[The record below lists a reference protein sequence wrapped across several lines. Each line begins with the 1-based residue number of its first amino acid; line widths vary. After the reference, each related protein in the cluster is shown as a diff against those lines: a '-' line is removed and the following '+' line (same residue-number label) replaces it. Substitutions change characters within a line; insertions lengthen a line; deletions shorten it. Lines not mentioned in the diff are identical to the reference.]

1 MLLSQKTVLSG
12 NIPNIYSANF
22 YLSYKFNPS
31 KRYLLSCHM
40 VSNAMSHF
48 HKDLDRDG
56 AELLEGVKQMKDEYT
71 PPPDRE

>member
-1 MLLSQKTVLSG
+1 MLLAQKTVLNG
-12 NIPNIYSANF
+12 NLLYIDSVNF
-22 YLSYKFNPS
+22 FPRYKFNPF
-31 KRYLLSCHM
+31 KRYLFPCHM

-71 PPPDRE
+71 PPPDQE